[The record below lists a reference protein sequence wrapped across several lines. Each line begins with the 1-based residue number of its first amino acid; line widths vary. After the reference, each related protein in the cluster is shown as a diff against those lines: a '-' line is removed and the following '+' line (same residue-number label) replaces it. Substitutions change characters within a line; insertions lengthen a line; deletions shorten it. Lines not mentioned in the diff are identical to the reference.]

1 MKGKHVI
8 VHGEVQ
14 GVSYRA
20 AAVDRAASLGV
31 AGWVRNTDG
40 GSVEMVVEG
49 EDDAV
54 DAMLA
59 WAGEGSRGADVD
71 RVESGD
77 RAVEG
82 LSGFDQR

>member
-1 MKGKHVI
+1 MKSNHVI

-20 AAVDRAASLGV
+20 AAVDRATSLGV
-31 AGWVRNTDG
+31 AGWVRNRDD
-40 GSVEMVVEG
+40 GSVELLVEG

-54 DAMLA
+54 DAMVS
-59 WAGEGSRGADVD
+59 WAGEGPRGADVD
-71 RVESGD
+71 RVETGE
-77 RAVEG
+77 RAVAG